1 MDSSILNAIGK
12 TPLVRLRRVLDGL
25 DAEVWAKVEY
35 LNPSGSI
42 KDRIALS
49 MITAAESEGKLR
61 PGGTIV
67 EASTGNTAI
76 ALAFVAAVK
85 GYRVMIFM
93 PAEVASG
100 ERVKLMRAFGAE
112 IQTVDARA
120 EGMAMDPT
128 LHGGILEILPRM
140 KCRDLEASTPG
151 VWWARQFSNPEN
163 VRAHRETTG
172 REIVAQAVGRMDGF
186 AASVGTGGTLLGVA
200 QALREA
206 WPDIRVMSVEPT
218 GLPMLGKEARHRMPI
233 VPGIT
238 DGILVEI
245 DRSGLVHDTTAISDD
260 EAVAMTHRLATE
272 EGLACGVSA
281 GANVV
286 AAIRLARQLGPRS
299 RVVTVLPDRRDRYLT
314 VEKYI
319 T

>member
-1 MDSSILNAIGK
+1 
-12 TPLVRLRRVLDGL
+12 
-25 DAEVWAKVEY
+25 
-35 LNPSGSI
+35 
-42 KDRIALS
+42 
-49 MITAAESEGKLR
+49 
-61 PGGTIV
+61 
-67 EASTGNTAI
+67 
-76 ALAFVAAVK
+76 
-85 GYRVMIFM
+85 
-93 PAEVASG
+93 
-100 ERVKLMRAFGAE
+100 
-112 IQTVDARA
+112 
-120 EGMAMDPT
+120 
-128 LHGGILEILPRM
+128 
-140 KCRDLEASTPG
+140 
-151 VWWARQFSNPEN
+151 
-163 VRAHRETTG
+163 RAHRETTG
-172 REIVAQAVGRMDGF
+172 REIVAQATGRMDGF

-200 QALREA
+200 QALRDA

-238 DGILVEI
+238 DGILLEI

-260 EAVAMTHRLATE
+260 EAVAMMHRLAAE

-286 AAIRLARQLGPRS
+286 AAIQLARQLGPRS